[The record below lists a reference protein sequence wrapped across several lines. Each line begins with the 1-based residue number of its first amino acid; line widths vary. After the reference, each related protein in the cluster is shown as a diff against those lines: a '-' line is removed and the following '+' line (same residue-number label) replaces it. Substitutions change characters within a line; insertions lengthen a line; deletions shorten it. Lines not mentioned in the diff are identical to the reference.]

1 MRYRLIILTA
11 LLVITGSAVGQ
22 RRQRAV
28 QSAATKIAQRQT
40 PQQERPQVQQSQP
53 TNVDDE
59 WKELYDDTR
68 PCRASSHVM
77 VLNGPYIGLCT
88 ADGEEI
94 IKPGRKYDA
103 VVDGNMSEHI
113 YLIKNNLWG
122 LYDLKQ
128 RKEVIPCL
136 FEKGC
141 IIAHQLYQQE
151 IDGPMTKAP
160 VRDVCNVNIVNNGF
174 RQGVYDVKQGREIVP
189 IKYQGCNVFERV
201 GNLFLLFDIPTGKSV
216 TEGSTSLGYEGIYD
230 TEKQKQITP
239 IKYGMI
245 FLNDFLKHDY
255 CRVYSN
261 RDPTIQHDEG
271 CGLVD
276 RDGHEMLAPKY
287 TTLVRLDFLNDNS
300 DIFIVGEGGQ
310 RKGDWGDNYTDL
322 VSDRYALYDA
332 GKKTFLTGFDYKRIE
347 PLKEAIIVWEGKQMN
362 DSTDLEGLTAF
373 CTLNDRWG
381 YMDTKGKIVVP
392 AEYEAVTKFE
402 GGVAQVTKNG
412 VTSMLTN
419 PLKGTKLTL
428 ANTTA
433 AGKTVDSNIP
443 QTDKKDE
450 NLFAFIFATE
460 NYSNLKGADYA
471 LNDGKV
477 FAEYC
482 RKTIGV
488 PDQQVHYYEDATFGN
503 LTHALH
509 NMQSVAEAFDGDAK
523 IIFYFAGLGA
533 TDNRTKQR
541 YLLPADATLE
551 TLATTGYRVDEL
563 QKALNSMNT
572 AYTLAIIDAP
582 FANIDRNGKMLE
594 SARGVQIKPQPIAP
608 VGKTI
613 FCFSSTDM
621 ETAYASRQYGHGLF
635 TFGLLQQLQAT
646 KGEGTLK
653 ELIDN
658 ASVWTRQ
665 ESEKEFRQS
674 QHPQHSISS
683 EMAEKWK
690 QFKF

>member
-1 MRYRLIILTA
+1 MRYRTIILA
-11 LLVITGSAVGQ
+11 VLLTVTGIASGQ
-22 RRQRAV
+22 TRRRVATQRTTTTT
-28 QSAATKIAQRQT
+28 QQRQQT
-40 PQQERPQVQQSQP
+40 PQPQQSS
-53 TNVDDE
+53 DDE
-59 WKELYDDTR
+59 WKLLYDDLR
-68 PCRASSHVM
+68 KCRASNHYM

-88 ADGEEI
+88 SDGEEI
-94 IKPGRKYDA
+94 IKPGIYDA
-103 VVDGNMSEHI
+103 VIDCNLSEYI
-113 YLIKNNLWG
+113 FLLKNDLWG

-128 RKEVIPCL
+128 RKEVIPCKY
-136 FEKGC
+136 EKDG
-141 IIAHQLYQQE
+141 ILVQDLYKE
-151 IDGPMTKAP
+151 DYEGHLAKTP
-160 VRDVCNVNIVNNGF
+160 VRTICVVSRDGKRGI
-174 RQGVYDVKQGREIVP
+174 YDVRQGREIVP
-189 IKYQGCNVFERV
+189 CDYFGADVMETV
-201 GNLFLLFDIPTGKSV
+201 DDMYLVWNLPSGKDV
-216 TEGSTSLGYEGIYD
+216 TEGSTSLPYEGIYD
-230 TEKQKQITP
+230 ARQHKQLTP
-239 IKYGMI
+239 LKYGMTY
-245 FLNDFLKHDY
+245 LSDFKKQDY
-255 CRVYSN
+255 CRVLSN
-261 RDPTIQHDEG
+261 RDPTIQHEEG
-271 CGLVD
+271 IGIVD
-276 RDGHEMLAPKY
+276 REGRELLEPKY
-287 TTLVRLDFLNDNS
+287 TTLIRLDILNDKS
-300 DIFIVGEGGQ
+300 TIYIVGEGGQ
-310 RKGDWGDNYTDL
+310 RSGDFGDNYSEL
-322 VSDRYALYDA
+322 VSDRYALYDV
-332 GKKTFLTGFDYKRIE
+332 KKKAFLTGFDYKRIN
-347 PLKEAIIVWEGKQMN
+347 PLKEGIVIWEGTQLT
-362 DSTDLEGLTAF
+362 DSTSLEGLTSF
-373 CTLNDRWG
+373 CTKDDLWG
-381 YMDTKGKIVVP
+381 YMDVNGKIVVP
-392 AEYEAVTKFE
+392 AQYEAVTEFE
-402 GGVAQVTKNG
+402 DGVAQVTKNG
-412 VTSMLTN
+412 VTSMLAN
-419 PLKGTKLTL
+419 PLKGTVLTI
-428 ANTTA
+428 AKGTES
-433 AGKTVDSNIP
+433 GKNIDSNIP
-443 QTDKKDE
+443 ETGRKDE
-450 NLFAFIFATE
+450 NLFAFVFANE
-460 NYSNLKGADYA
+460 NYANLKGADYA

-503 LTHALH
+503 LTHAIH